1 MSTLKQRDYRE
12 HTLDVPVEKGKP
24 QEALWFRLPKIFLT
38 KGNLLGTARN
48 HECLCL
54 SGYGAGG

>member
-24 QEALWFRLPKIFLT
+24 QGALWSRLPKFSSQ
-38 KGNLLGTARN
+38 KGTFWGQRVIMNV
-48 HECLCL
+48 
-54 SGYGAGG
+54 YV